1 MKSSTAKVTA
11 LITYMKEE
19 EEGKVCVCMR
29 GGDEDIPQ
37 PNSRLPYLTRGP
49 IFNRAIHTSSWNKK
63 RKKKMETKALGERFS
78 FFFIDNTVY
87 IYIYNIVDIMGRRTR
102 NIVRVAVV
110 PVCIMASSSLKVLI
124 KFFPFLQRLMWRSA
138 CRLRRLFFSF
148 PFVINTHI
156 EFFVLNHLFSFSGRR
171 SGSLRTF
178 WSPGKR
184 I

>member
-63 RKKKMETKALGERFS
+63 RKKKKWKRRRLAKGFRFFYRQHS
-78 FFFIDNTVY
+78 IY
-87 IYIYNIVDIMGRRTR
+87 IYIQYSRHYGTTDEKHCTSCCCACMHNGFFFLKSSYKILPFFTAFDVALSVSPPTTLFLLSFR
-102 NIVRVAVV
+102 NKHAYRVFR
-110 PVCIMASSSLKVLI
+110 P
-124 KFFPFLQRLMWRSA
+124 Q
-138 CRLRRLFFSF
+138 SF
-148 PFVINTHI
+148 V
-156 EFFVLNHLFSFSGRR
+156 
-171 SGSLRTF
+171 
-178 WSPGKR
+178 
-184 I
+184 